1 MKKDQINSI
10 QIDNDANAC
19 MPVSHVQKML
29 DKIPHPIAL
38 VVLFG
43 ILGVILTWIIPA
55 GEFARTVN
63 PENNINMVVAGSFQY
78 LEQSN
83 PQSLLDF
90 LYSFW
95 NGMVASSSF
104 TVYLLMIGGA
114 ISIITATGAIDA
126 IVYKANGVAKKH
138 AGVDLIIIAGLA
150 AFFGFC
156 GSTFGMSGETLIF
169 LPILVALCKT
179 LKFDAIVAVAIS
191 TVMANLGYACATTN
205 AFNLGIAQGIAELPI
220 MSGIEFRIG
229 WALFS
234 FSVTICYIIRYCK
247 RIQKNAATS
256 LVCDID
262 YSEFS
267 SMDNS
272 ATQIKLTIP
281 RLLSLLSL
289 IAAIVGVVYGA
300 IFYQFGFKQL
310 STLFLSAAFLC
321 VIINRMSLNKAAEH
335 FAKGA
340 ATMVV
345 PLLLLGFARSFLI
358 IMQDG
363 MIMDTIINFLAQP
376 MGMMPKSI
384 TVGAM
389 VIFQGILNIFIPAA
403 SGQAAISMPIMIPL
417 ADILDINR
425 QVAVFAF
432 QIGDGVGNIVI
443 PTFGTIMAALAIA
456 KIPYGRWFSFA
467 MPLVLIQ
474 YALGIVAAMIANA
487 MNYGPF

>member
-1 MKKDQINSI
+1 MENNELINDDCNCRRRSGF
-10 QIDNDANAC
+10 QRL
-19 MPVSHVQKML
+19 L
-29 DKIPHPIAL
+29 DKTPHPIAL
-38 VVLFG
+38 VTIFGVLG
-43 ILGVILTWIIPA
+43 LILTWIIPA
-55 GEFARTVN
+55 GKFERAIN
-63 PENNINMVVAGSFQY
+63 PETNVEMVVAGSFQY
-78 LEQSN
+78 LEKSH
-83 PQSLLDF
+83 PQTVLDF
-90 LYSFW
+90 LFSFW
-95 NGMVASSSF
+95 NGMIASNSF

-114 ISIITATGAIDA
+114 MSIITSTGAIDA
-126 IVYKANGVAKKH
+126 IVYKANGFARKR
-138 AGVDLIIIAGLA
+138 AGFNYIIIGVLA

-179 LKFDAIVAVAIS
+179 LKFDAVVAVAIS

-205 AFNLGIAQGIAELPI
+205 AFNLVIAQGIAGLPF
-220 MSGIEFRIG
+220 MSGIEFRIC
-229 WALFS
+229 WAIFS
-234 FSVTICYIIRYCK
+234 FSVTIAYILRYAK
-247 RIQKNAATS
+247 KVQKDSSQS
-256 LVCDID
+256 LVCDVD

-267 SMDNS
+267 SMES
-272 ATQIKLTIP
+272 ESSHIKLTIP

-289 IAAIVGVVYGA
+289 LAAIVGVVYGA
-300 IFYQFGFKQL
+300 IVYQFGFKQL
-310 STLFLSAAFLC
+310 STLFLAAAFFCIL
-321 VIINRMSLNKAAEH
+321 INRMSLNKAAED

-345 PLLLLGFARSFLI
+345 PLLLLGFARSFLL

-376 MGMMPKSI
+376 MSLLPKTI

-389 VIFQGILNIFIPAA
+389 VLFQGILNIFIPAA

-417 ADILDINR
+417 ADLLDINR

-456 KIPYGRWFSFA
+456 KIPYGRWFAFA
-467 MPLVLIQ
+467 MPLVVIQ
-474 YALGIVAAMIANA
+474 YCLGIGATMIAHA
-487 MNYGPF
+487 INYGPF

>member
-1 MKKDQINSI
+1 MGKNELSKVATDDDSNV
-10 QIDNDANAC
+10 C
-19 MPVSHVQKML
+19 MPVSNTQRIL

-43 ILGVILTWIIPA
+43 ILGLILTWIIPA
-55 GEFARTVN
+55 GEFARVVN
-63 PENNINMVVAGSFQY
+63 PENKAEMVVAGSFHY

-83 PQSLLDF
+83 PQSVLDF

-95 NGMVASSSF
+95 NGMISSNSF

-114 ISIITATGAIDA
+114 VSIITATGAIDA
-126 IVYKANGVAKKH
+126 IVYKANGIAKKH
-138 AGVDLIIIAGLA
+138 PGFDLVIIGNLA

-179 LKFDAIVAVAIS
+179 LKFDAIVAVAMS

-234 FSVTICYIIRYCK
+234 FSVTIWYILRYCK
-247 RIQKNAATS
+247 KVQKNSATS

-267 SMDNS
+267 SMDS
-272 ATQIKLTIP
+272 VEQIKLTLP

-300 IFYQFGFKQL
+300 IFHQFGFKQL

-376 MGMMPKSI
+376 MGALPESI

-417 ADILDINR
+417 ADLLDINR

-474 YALGIVAAMIANA
+474 YTLGILATILANA
-487 MNYGPF
+487 MDYGPF